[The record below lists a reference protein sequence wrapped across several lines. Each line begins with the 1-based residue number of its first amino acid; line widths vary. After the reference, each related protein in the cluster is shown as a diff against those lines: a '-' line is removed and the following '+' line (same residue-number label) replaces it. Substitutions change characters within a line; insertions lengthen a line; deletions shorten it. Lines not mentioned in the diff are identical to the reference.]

1 LLPSLLFSNHGFSL
15 IPVTQLTLHKQ
26 NANLTVV
33 WLSAQIT
40 SGYCPKTWE
49 VNNKLTDTTAGNFCA
64 GKKYS
69 SMYSCAADCR
79 YTSTSLNQT
88 ICHGLPDK
96 LSYTSGT
103 THCSFVSR
111 SLPALPQAL
120 LAIVVSTRC
129 QLCCSCAFCVVT
141 SCEMPTDRHPC
152 LSWMSVTM
160 ISYAS
165 EMLHCFAQGCAV
177 SECKLLLLSMAC
189 SVSA

>member
-1 LLPSLLFSNHGFSL
+1 MLPSLLFSNHGFSL

-103 THCSFVSR
+103 NYCSFVSCR
-111 SLPALPQAL
+111 LPALPQAL
-120 LAIVVSTRC
+120 LAMVCTRC
-129 QLCCSCAFCVVT
+129 RVCCNCACCVVT
-141 SCEMPTDRHPC
+141 SCDSLSEMPTDRHGC
-152 LSWMSVTM
+152 LSQ
-160 ISYAS
+160 SYHLPVRCCTA
-165 EMLHCFAQGCAV
+165 LHKAAQFHSTEV
-177 SECKLLLLSMAC
+177 L
-189 SVSA
+189 